1 MKKIISAILCLAM
14 CFSLFGCKANKD
26 VKAETVN
33 TLADNTVVFFETDND
48 ADCALLKHNN
58 KYILIDSGEKKDA
71 KKIAKFL
78 LNNGIDTLDY
88 IIFSHFDKDHC
99 GGAIKMLKDIKVNKV
114 LHPQYIKDSDET
126 EKLFKVLYENGIES
140 QAIDQKQ
147 VIDIDDLSLLFLPA
161 EKQTYLDKES
171 NNSSLVVKVTLLG
184 KTILFTGDS
193 QEERV
198 AELISCN
205 EDFNADILKLMY
217 HGRAIANE
225 SELLALINPSYT
237 IITGEKKNKK
247 VKTNIE
253 NIKNNLGTYYFTSD
267 GTIVFTITE
276 NDITVNQ

>member
-1 MKKIISAILCLAM
+1 MKKIISAVLCLVL
-14 CFSLFGCKANKD
+14 CFSLFGCKANND
-26 VKAETVN
+26 VKTETVN

-71 KKIAKFL
+71 KKITKFL

-126 EKLFKVLYENGIES
+126 EKLFEILSENGVET

-147 VIDIDDLSLLFLPA
+147 TIDIDGLSLLFLPA
-161 EKQTYLDKES
+161 EKQTYLEKES
-171 NNSSLVVKVTLLG
+171 NNSSLVVKATLLG

-205 EDFNADILKLMY
+205 EDLNADILKLMY
-217 HGRAIANE
+217 HGRAITNE
-225 SELLALINPSYT
+225 NELLALINPNYT

-267 GTIVFTITE
+267 GTIVFIITE